1 MKNHSD
7 NNSPKVHLFSRGKSR
22 AILLDRTIYF
32 IPKSV
37 PANQKTFSAI
47 KNICNS
53 FEEVLQ
59 YLELGKVDKI
69 IFHPLT
75 NSQTRRYIVHWAKIF
90 NPNIVEQLTT
100 HFPSKAGGPNQAA

>member
-1 MKNHSD
+1 MDDPSGNISIKFRFLPGGED
-7 NNSPKVHLFSRGKSR
+7 P

-32 IPKSV
+32 VPESV
-37 PANQKTFSAI
+37 PSNQKMFSAI
-47 KNICNS
+47 KNICAS
-53 FEEVLQ
+53 FDEVLH

-90 NPNIVEQLTT
+90 NPNVVEQLTT
-100 HFPSKAGGPNQAA
+100 HFPSKTGGTNQVA